1 MELVSVFSIHVE
13 IVLTKGIC
21 KSQATLRIKFVFPR
35 QCCLFFNRIPT
46 SVFWKISVIE
56 CVSFILVWKKH
67 LRHMYG
73 KWWNSENV
81 ECPYRGHQRAGREH
95 LIIIASNDYS
105 SLFDKLCYRGERDF
119 YFLTENF
126 DPMCPEASLYTLF
139 VPRISKFCYKQSY
152 V

>member
-1 MELVSVFSIHVE
+1 MWKLFWQRVSVSLRQHWESNLYSHDNAVSSSTE
-13 IVLTKGIC
+13 
-21 KSQATLRIKFVFPR
+21 SQLMY
-35 QCCLFFNRIPT
+35 
-46 SVFWKISVIE
+46 SEFWKISVIE

-95 LIIIASNDYS
+95 LIVIASNDYS

-119 YFLTENF
+119 YFLTQNF

-139 VPRISKFCYKQSY
+139 VPRISKFYYKQS
-152 V
+152 